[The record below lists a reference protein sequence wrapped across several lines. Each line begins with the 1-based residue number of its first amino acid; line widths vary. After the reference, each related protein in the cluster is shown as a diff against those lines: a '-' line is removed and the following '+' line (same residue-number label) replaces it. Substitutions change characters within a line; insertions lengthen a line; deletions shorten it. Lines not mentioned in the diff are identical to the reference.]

1 MFDAVLVSERLGE
14 PGVMLVMEHV
24 FGAAAKGME
33 FPNANRGL
41 FTHGG

>member
-1 MFDAVLVSERLGE
+1 
-14 PGVMLVMEHV
+14 MEHV